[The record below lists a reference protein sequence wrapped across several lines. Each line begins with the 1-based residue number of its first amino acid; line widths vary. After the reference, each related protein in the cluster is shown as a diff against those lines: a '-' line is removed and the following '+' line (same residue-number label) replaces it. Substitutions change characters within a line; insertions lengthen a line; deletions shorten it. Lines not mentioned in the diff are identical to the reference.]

1 MKKTTVAIALIVG
14 LFVPAGATAKSDDA
28 DRRAAKA
35 ECKTERGKSS
45 AHREAFKARYGTM
58 SRCVSRTT
66 VEEENEGK
74 KARKN
79 AAHDCK
85 EERALDREAFAE
97 NYGTNANNKNAYG
110 KCVSSKAKAEE
121 EKMDAADAEEA
132 TERKQ
137 AARECAAEREEIG
150 REAFATNW
158 GTNANKSNAFGKC
171 VSETARKNSEEE
183 DS

>member
-1 MKKTTVAIALIVG
+1 MKKTTVVIAIVAAL
-14 LFVPAGATAKSDDA
+14 LVPAGAVAKSDDA

-45 AHREAFKARYGTM
+45 ATREAFKARYRSM

-66 VEEENEGK
+66 REEEAEGE

-85 EERALDREAFAE
+85 EERDELGREEFAKK
-97 NYGTNANNKNAYG
+97 YGTNKNKKNAHG

-121 EKMDAADAEEA
+121 AEMDEEDAEEA
-132 TERKQ
+132 AERKH
-137 AARECAAEREEIG
+137 AARECAAEREDIG
-150 REAFATNW
+150 QAAFADEY
-158 GTNANKSNAFGKC
+158 GTNENKENAFGKC
-171 VSETARKNSEEE
+171 VSRTVH

>member
-1 MKKTTVAIALIVG
+1 MKKTTVAIALIAG
-14 LFVPAGATAKSDDA
+14 LLVPAAATGKSDNA

-45 AHREAFKARYGTM
+45 ATREAFKARYASM
-58 SRCVSRTT
+58 SRCVSRTAA
-66 VEEENEGK
+66 EEASEET

-79 AAHDCK
+79 AAHECK
-85 EERALDREAFAE
+85 EERALDRDAFAE
-97 NYGTNANNKNAYG
+97 KYGTNANKKNAYG

-121 EKMDAADAEEA
+121 EEMDEADAEEA

-137 AARECAAEREEIG
+137 AARECAGEREEIG
-150 REAFATNW
+150 REAFATKW
-158 GTNANKSNAFGKC
+158 GTNANKKNAFGKC
-171 VSETARKNSEEE
+171 VSKTARENSEEE

>member
-45 AHREAFKARYGTM
+45 ATREAFTARYSSM
-58 SRCVSRTT
+58 SRCVSRTAA
-66 VEEENEGK
+66 EEATEET

-79 AAHDCK
+79 AAHECK
-85 EERALDREAFAE
+85 EERALDRDAFAE
-97 NYGTNANNKNAYG
+97 KYGTNANKKNAYG

-121 EKMDAADAEEA
+121 EEMDEADAEEA
-132 TERKQ
+132 SKRKH
-137 AARECAAEREEIG
+137 AARECAAERDEIG
-150 REAFATNW
+150 RDAFAEEY
-158 GTNANKSNAFGKC
+158 GTNANKKNAFGKC
-171 VSETARKNSEEE
+171 VSRTAR